1 MAQSTKSGFTAE
13 ERAAM
18 KERAKELK
26 ANASK
31 EESAKEVLSKIEA
44 MDDDD
49 RAIAERLHELI
60 TSSVT
65 ELYPKTYYGMVGYAR
80 DGKIVCFFQDA
91 KKFGTR
97 YCTFGFNDTAAID
110 DGTLWPTAYAVLDLN
125 DANRKLLTERIRL
138 AVS

>member
-1 MAQSTKSGFTAE
+1 MAGSTKSGFTAE

-26 ANASK
+26 SAATK
-31 EESAKEVLSKIEA
+31 EEAATEVLARIA
-44 MDDDD
+44 DMDPAD
-49 RAIAERLHELI
+49 RAIAERLHALI
-60 TSSVT
+60 TENVP
-65 ELYPKTYYGMVGYAR
+65 ELYPKTYYGMVGFAR

-97 YCTFGFNDTAAID
+97 YGTFGFQDVATIDEGTMWPTSFAITKLTAANEKAI
-110 DGTLWPTAYAVLDLN
+110 LALV
-125 DANRKLLTERIRL
+125 KK

>member
-1 MAQSTKSGFTAE
+1 MAESTKSGFTAE

-18 KERAKELK
+18 KERARELK

-31 EESAKEVLSKIEA
+31 EEAAKEVAEKIAA
-44 MDDDD
+44 MDSAD
-49 RAIAERLHELI
+49 RVIAERLHALI
-60 TSSVT
+60 TENVP
-65 ELYPKTYYGMVGYAR
+65 ELYPKTYYGMAGYAR

-97 YCTFGFNDTAAID
+97 YCTFGFQDVANID
-110 DGTLWPTAYAVLDLN
+110 DGTMWPTSFAITALN
-125 DANRKLLTERIRL
+125 AANEKAILALVKK

>member
-1 MAQSTKSGFTAE
+1 MAASTKSGFTAE

-26 ANASK
+26 SAATK
-31 EESAKEVLSKIEA
+31 EEAAKEVLAKIA
-44 MDDDD
+44 DMDPAD
-49 RAIAERLHELI
+49 RPIAERLHALI
-60 TSSVT
+60 TENVP
-65 ELYPKTYYGMVGYAR
+65 ELYPKTYYGMVGFAR

-97 YCTFGFNDTAAID
+97 YGTFGFQDVANID
-110 DGTLWPTAYAVLDLN
+110 DGTMWPTSFAITELTAANEKAILDLV
-125 DANRKLLTERIRL
+125 KK

>member
-110 DGTLWPTAYAVLDLN
+110 DGTLWPTSYAITKLTA
-125 DANRKLLTERIRL
+125 ANERAIL
-138 AVS
+138 ALVKKAVS

>member
-31 EESAKEVLSKIEA
+31 EEAATEVLGKIAA
-44 MDDDD
+44 MDPED
-49 RAIAERLHELI
+49 RAVAERLHTLI
-60 TSSVT
+60 TENVP

-97 YCTFGFNDTAAID
+97 YGTFGFQDVANLD
-110 DGTLWPTAYAVLDLN
+110 DGTMWPTSFAITKLTAATEKQILDLV
-125 DANRKLLTERIRL
+125 KK